1 MIALGIDR
9 LFNERFDL
17 IRGRRVGLYT
27 NLNAVNADLVPSYVL
42 FALAKNTNLAALF
55 GPEHGIN
62 GAASAGEGISSRI
75 DDYSRVPVYSLYGE
89 TNKPLAQMLRDL
101 DVIVCDIQDVGARF
115 YTYIWTLSYILDAC
129 AEEGVPVIVCD
140 RPNPLGGQIVQG
152 PGVQPGF
159 ESFVGRFDVPI
170 RHGLTIGE
178 MAQLLNAEYL
188 AKPADLTVIP
198 CGGWQR
204 AMLFP
209 QTGLRWVAPSPGLP
223 HFANLEN
230 YPGACLVEGTTLSE
244 GRGTGFA
251 FQVVG
256 APFVSAAALAERLN
270 ALDMPGVRFRP
281 IVFRPCASKHAGADC
296 AGAMAHVTDPAAYN
310 PITTWLAVLREVMIT
325 YPGQADWL
333 PPRGGRHHFDL
344 LIGNGWVRQALLDE
358 AANVRALADQW
369 ASAEADFR
377 ARRAPYLLY
386 DE

>member
-9 LFNERFDL
+9 LFRERFDL
-17 IRGRRVGLYT
+17 VRGRRVGLYT
-27 NLNAVNADLVPSYVL
+27 NLSAVSANLVPSYIR
-42 FALAKNTNLAALF
+42 FTLAKDTTLAALF
-55 GPEHGIN
+55 SPEHGID
-62 GAASAGEGISSRI
+62 GAASAGESVSSRV
-75 DDYSRVPVYSLYGE
+75 DDAAHVPIYSLYGE
-89 TNKPLAQMLRDL
+89 AYKPTASMLRGL
-101 DVIVCDIQDVGARF
+101 DVVVCDIQDVGVRF

-129 AEEGVPVIVCD
+129 AEEGIPVVVCD
-140 RPNPLGGQIVQG
+140 RPNPLGGQVVQG
-152 PGVQPGF
+152 PGVQRGF

-178 MAQLLNAEYL
+178 MAQLLNAECL

-198 CGGWQR
+198 CSGWRR
-204 AMLFP
+204 ALCFP
-209 QTGLRWVAPSPGLP
+209 QTGLPWAAPSPGLP
-223 HFANLEN
+223 HFANLEH
-230 YPGACLVEGTTLSE
+230 YSGACLVEGTNLSE
-244 GRGTGFA
+244 GRGTGFV

>member
-9 LFNERFDL
+9 LFSERFDL
-17 IRGRRVGLYT
+17 VRGRRVGLYT
-27 NLNAVNADLVPSYVL
+27 NLSAVSANLVPSYIR
-42 FALAKNTNLAALF
+42 FTLAKDTTLAALF
-55 GPEHGIN
+55 SPEHGID
-62 GAASAGEGISSRI
+62 GAASAGESVSSRV
-75 DDYSRVPVYSLYGE
+75 DDAAHVPIYSLYGE
-89 TNKPLAQMLRDL
+89 AYKPTASMLRGL
-101 DVIVCDIQDVGARF
+101 DVVVCDIQDVGVRF

-129 AEEGVPVIVCD
+129 AEEGIPVVVCD
-140 RPNPLGGQIVQG
+140 RPNPLGGQVVQG
-152 PGVQPGF
+152 PGVQRGF

-178 MAQLLNAEYL
+178 MAQLLNAECL

-198 CGGWQR
+198 CSGWRR
-204 AMLFP
+204 ALCFP
-209 QTGLRWVAPSPGLP
+209 QTGLPWAAPSPGLP
-223 HFANLEN
+223 HFANLEH
-230 YPGACLVEGTTLSE
+230 YSGACLVEGTNLSE
-244 GRGTGFA
+244 GRGTGFV

-310 PITTWLAVLREVMIT
+310 PITTWLAVLREVMT
-325 YPGQADWL
+325 AHPGQADWL
-333 PPRGGRHHFDL
+333 PPHDGRYHFDL

-358 AANVRALADQW
+358 AADVRALADQW